1 MFFIAIFVGAN
12 TVLCRYLNAAY
23 AKRNGLSMAT
33 LMNYI
38 TGLCTALIVLFIL
51 GEPAAMQPV
60 GALSF
65 RKVMMFLGGAFGVA
79 LVQLLIYITPR
90 IPAFLGAVL
99 VFISQLGTGLALDY
113 ALTGVISVGK
123 LLGGLLVML
132 GLAHYSWVNRAPA
145 AIQSEGAPK

>member
-1 MFFIAIFVGAN
+1 MFLIAIFVGAN

-23 AKRNGLSMAT
+23 AKHNGLSMAT
-33 LMNYI
+33 LMNYL
-38 TGLCTALIVLFIL
+38 TGLTTALIVLFIM
-51 GEPAAMQPV
+51 GEPAAIQSI
-60 GALSF
+60 GTLSL
-65 RKVMMFLGGAFGVA
+65 RKIMMFLGGAFGVA

-113 ALTGVISVGK
+113 AFTGVIGMGK

-132 GLAHYSWVNRAPA
+132 GLAHYTWVNRAPA
-145 AIQSEGAPK
+145 AQPKSIPK